1 MTRIGGSHSAMKTTI
16 DSAGRMVIPREI
28 RQEAGIQPGM
38 PLEIR
43 WHEGRIEI
51 EPASLPVKL
60 VCKGKLLVA
69 VPQQEIPPLKVGTV
83 ERTRKALSQ
92 ERAPRL

>member
-1 MTRIGGSHSAMKTTI
+1 MTRIGGRFSAMKTTI
-16 DSAGRMVIPREI
+16 DSAGQVVIPREI

-51 EPASLPVKL
+51 EPASLPVK
-60 VCKGKLLVA
+60 VARKGKLLVT